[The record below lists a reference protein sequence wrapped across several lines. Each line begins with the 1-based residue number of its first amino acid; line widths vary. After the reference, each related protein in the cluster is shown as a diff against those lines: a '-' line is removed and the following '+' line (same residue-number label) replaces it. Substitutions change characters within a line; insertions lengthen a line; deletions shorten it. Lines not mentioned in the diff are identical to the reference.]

1 MRPYQD
7 AIRPLLFRF
16 DPEDVHHATMKACA
30 AAGTSSVVRALAGS
44 IFGTPP
50 DARLATTVA
59 GIRFPNPVGL
69 GAGYDKNG
77 EGVELLS
84 RLGFGFVDVGSVSNS
99 PSAGNAARPRLF
111 RIPAD
116 EGLMV
121 YYGVPSDGARTVAAR
136 LSGRRLPVPLGVT
149 IVETNTGMP
158 NEPAEVIAEMTAAV
172 EPFVGVADLLFISAA
187 CANDTTGAH
196 PFSDLENLRRLLAS
210 FARYDAIPPVF
221 LKIRATVDQI
231 DRIVEISNEF
241 PFVKGFRPGIIAP
254 RPYVGLKTPAEE
266 LARMPGTATGPFR
279 KPVLLATL
287 REWYARIDRT
297 KHSLIAHGGIRS
309 GRDAYETIRAG
320 ASLTGLVTALI
331 YEGPGLAR
339 RINGELAALLR
350 ADGFANVADAVGA
363 DHLQPALQPLPV

>member
-1 MRPYQD
+1 MRLYQD
-7 AIRPLLFRF
+7 AVRPLLFRF
-16 DPEDVHHATMKACA
+16 DPEGVHHATMKACA
-30 AAGTSSVVRALAGS
+30 AAGSSSVVRALAGS
-44 IFGTPP
+44 MFGTPR

-59 GIRFPNPVGL
+59 GIHFPNPVGL

-84 RLGFGFVDVGSVSNS
+84 RMGFGFVDVGSVSNS
-99 PSAGNAARPRLF
+99 PSPGNAARPRLF

-121 YYGVPSDGARTVAAR
+121 YYGVPSDGAHTVAER

-172 EPFVGVADLLFISAA
+172 APFVGVADLLFISAA

-221 LKIRATVDQI
+221 LNIRATVDQI
-231 DRIVEISNEF
+231 DRIVEISSEF
-241 PFVKGFRPGIIAP
+241 PFVKGFRPASSRCVRTSASTRRP
-254 RPYVGLKTPAEE
+254 RNWRGCPARPPGHSGSRCCSPPCASGTRAST
-266 LARMPGTATGPFR
+266 ARNTAYRPRRYPFGSR
-279 KPVLLATL
+279 CL
-287 REWYARIDRT
+287 
-297 KHSLIAHGGIRS
+297 
-309 GRDAYETIRAG
+309 
-320 ASLTGLVTALI
+320 
-331 YEGPGLAR
+331 
-339 RINGELAALLR
+339 
-350 ADGFANVADAVGA
+350 
-363 DHLQPALQPLPV
+363 

>member
-1 MRPYQD
+1 MRLYED
-7 AIRPLLFRF
+7 LVRPFLFRF
-16 DPEDVHHATMKACA
+16 DPEGVHHATMMACRV
-30 AAGTSSVVRALAGS
+30 AGTSSIAKSFAQRV
-44 IFGTPP
+44 FGTPP
-50 DARLATTVA
+50 DARLETTVA

-77 EGVELLS
+77 EGVEFLS
-84 RLGFGFVDVGSVSNS
+84 RLGFGYIDVGSVSHS
-99 PSAGNAARPRLF
+99 PSAGNTARPRLF

-121 YYGVPSDGARTVAAR
+121 YYGVPSDGAPTVAAR

-149 IVETNTGMP
+149 IVETNTGKP
-158 NEPAEVIAEMTAAV
+158 NDPSAVIAEMTEAV
-172 EPFVGVADLLFISAA
+172 APFVGVVDLLFVSAA

-254 RPYVGLKTPAEE
+254 RPYIGFNTPAEE

-297 KHSLIAHGGIRS
+297 RHSLIAHAGIRS
-309 GRDAYETIRAG
+309 GRDAYEAIRAG
-320 ASLTGLVTALI
+320 ASLTGLVTALV

-339 RINGELAALLR
+339 RINEELAALLQ

-363 DHLQPALQPLPV
+363 DHAQPVRDPVPA

>member
-1 MRPYQD
+1 MRLYQD
-7 AIRPLLFRF
+7 AVRPLLFQF
-16 DPEDVHHATMKACA
+16 DPEGVHHATTMACQV
-30 AAGTSSVVRALAGS
+30 AGASNIAKSFAQRV
-44 IFGTPP
+44 FGTPL
-50 DARLATTVA
+50 DARLETTVA

-84 RLGFGFVDVGSVSNS
+84 RLGFGYIDVGSVSQS

-121 YYGVPSDGARTVAAR
+121 YYGVPSDGAPRVAAR

-149 IVETNTGMP
+149 IVETNTGKP
-158 NEPAEVIAEMTAAV
+158 NDPAAVIAEMTEAV
-172 EPFVGVADLLFISAA
+172 APFVGIVDLLFISAA

-210 FARYDAIPPVF
+210 FARYDDIPPVF

-231 DRIVEISNEF
+231 DRIVEIANEF

-254 RPYVGLKTPAEE
+254 RPYVGLNTPADEI
-266 LARMPGTATGPFR
+266 ARMPGTATGPFR

-287 REWYARIDRT
+287 REWYARIDRAR
-297 KHSLIAHGGIRS
+297 HSLIAHGGIRS
-309 GRDAYETIRAG
+309 GRDAYEAIRAG

-331 YEGPGLAR
+331 YEGPSLAR
-339 RINGELAALLR
+339 RINEDLAALLR
-350 ADGFANVADAVGA
+350 ADGFANVAEAVGA
-363 DHLQPALQPLPV
+363 DRSQSAPDPVPA

>member
-1 MRPYQD
+1 
-7 AIRPLLFRF
+7 
-16 DPEDVHHATMKACA
+16 
-30 AAGTSSVVRALAGS
+30 
-44 IFGTPP
+44 
-50 DARLATTVA
+50 
-59 GIRFPNPVGL
+59 
-69 GAGYDKNG
+69 
-77 EGVELLS
+77 
-84 RLGFGFVDVGSVSNS
+84 
-99 PSAGNAARPRLF
+99 
-111 RIPAD
+111 
-116 EGLMV
+116 
-121 YYGVPSDGARTVAAR
+121 
-136 LSGRRLPVPLGVT
+136 VT

-297 KHSLIAHGGIRS
+297 R
-309 GRDAYETIRAG
+309 RDAYETIRAG